1 MAIESKKSVII
12 VGAGPVG
19 LLTALRL
26 GQASIPTLVLESH
39 PTLLPTTRAMVY
51 MPVII
56 PVLRKLGILD
66 TVQRH
71 AFLNHE
77 GAVWRDIDGNVLG
90 KLPLGGEEK
99 EKKGEFGGVLL
110 IGQARMNSLILE
122 ELKKYPSVEV
132 RFGLRCVGIENLPDR
147 ESVKVMVHQGSQ
159 LDGDLLFE
167 ADYVL
172 GTDGA
177 NSAVRRILCIP
188 FEGFTWPDWKMI
200 GTDVLYDFPA
210 EMGYTPL
217 TFIVHPNDW
226 AVIAYTGEDADG
238 KPRGAGIPQW
248 RVAYVEPPDLPGSKE
263 EIMKRAYERVA
274 TYIKGSKEFK
284 ITRAEPY
291 INHQRCAAQAQ
302 KGRVLLA
309 GDALHSNNPI
319 GGLGLTSGI
328 LDAFCYGNAFTRV
341 VKGGEAPSILTDC
354 AASRLAA
361 WQTATNIAS
370 VSNLK
375 RLQSFTEDDIKA
387 RDGFFH
393 RLKTDPDFP
402 KLLRKN
408 MDKMIPETFEVK
420 EGAPLATP
428 RHSEDIVRKVELTC
442 S

>member
-1 MAIESKKSVII
+1 
-12 VGAGPVG
+12 
-19 LLTALRL
+19 
-26 GQASIPTLVLESH
+26 
-39 PTLLPTTRAMVY
+39 MVY

-309 GDALHSNNPI
+309 GDALHVSNNTRSKVPW
-319 GGLGLTSGI
+319 LKVASNSRTTQLVASASQVASLTLSAMATP
-328 LDAFCYGNAFTRV
+328 LRALSRA
-341 VKGGEAPSILTDC
+341 VKPLPYSQI
-354 AASRLAA
+354 
-361 WQTATNIAS
+361 
-370 VSNLK
+370 
-375 RLQSFTEDDIKA
+375 
-387 RDGFFH
+387 
-393 RLKTDPDFP
+393 
-402 KLLRKN
+402 
-408 MDKMIPETFEVK
+408 
-420 EGAPLATP
+420 APLLDWQRGRLP
-428 RHSEDIVRKVELTC
+428 RISPLYQI
-442 S
+442 